1 MLDTVKQGGAKM
13 AIKNLVFQCYIKIWE
28 DTGEYIVEYHNGDY
42 RSRVGRE
49 YYSKSRSIPSA
60 VESLFRE
67 LVEDGVIPLT
77 QDSQNRQD
85 DQQF

>member
-1 MLDTVKQGGAKM
+1 MRRAKM
-13 AIKNLVFQCYIKIWE
+13 AIKNLGFQCYIKIWE
-28 DTGEYIVEYHNGDY
+28 DCGEYIVEYHDGDY
-42 RSRVGRE
+42 RPWMGRE

-77 QDSQNRQD
+77 RDSQNRQA

>member
-1 MLDTVKQGGAKM
+1 M

-28 DTGEYIVEYHNGDY
+28 DAGEFVVEYHNGYY
-42 RSRVGRE
+42 RSWVGRE

-77 QDSQNRQD
+77 RDSQNRQD

>member
-1 MLDTVKQGGAKM
+1 MRRAKM

-28 DTGEYIVEYHNGDY
+28 DAGEFVVEYHNGYY
-42 RSRVGRE
+42 RSWVGRE

-77 QDSQNRQD
+77 RDSQNRQA